1 MKPLPIKS
9 ILRLFLLSSLLA
21 APLLQ
26 TGCVAIA
33 AGAAAGAST
42 MAYIRGELTANL
54 NKPYGN
60 VVKATER
67 ALKKLQFTTVSVN
80 KDALNAV
87 FIARTA
93 TDKRIEI
100 RVTKTDEQTASAHVR
115 VGIYGDEALS
125 RTIIQHIEREL

>member
-1 MKPLPIKS
+1 MKSPTTKS
-9 ILRLFLLSSLLA
+9 ILRLCLLSGLLA
-21 APLLQ
+21 TPLLQ

-42 MAYIRGELTANL
+42 MAYIRGELTAKFD
-54 NKPYGN
+54 KPYAN

-67 ALKKLQFTTVSVN
+67 ALKKLQFTTISVN

-87 FIARTA
+87 IIARTA

-100 RVTKTDEQTASAHVR
+100 RVTKTDEQSASAHVR
-115 VGIYGDEALS
+115 VGIFGDEALS